1 MYVTIGRRPR
11 PEGLVGLL
19 LECHERIRSFATI
32 AEAVGRQEGPPEEL
46 REASAR
52 CRRYFAEA
60 LPLHVADE
68 EESILPRLRGKDPT
82 LDAALGTMH
91 GQHEEHA
98 PVLAQLLEELDR
110 VHGDPGDDAA
120 RARLAEVA
128 ARLGKDFEV
137 HLAHEESVIF
147 PKLTSLLSP
156 VEQNAIIAELRERR
170 ART

>member
-19 LECHERIRSFATI
+19 LECHERIRSFGALAQAI
-32 AEAVGRQEGPPEEL
+32 GRQGGAPDEL
-46 REASAR
+46 REACAR

-68 EESILPRLRGKDPT
+68 EESILPLLRGKDPT

-91 GQHEEHA
+91 VQHEEHA

-110 VHGDPGDDAA
+110 VHGNPGDDAA
-120 RARLAEVA
+120 RARLAELA
-128 ARLGKDFEV
+128 AHLMDAFEA
-137 HLAHEESVIF
+137 HLANEETVIF
-147 PKLTSLLSP
+147 PKLATLLSP
-156 VEQNAIIAELRERR
+156 DEQNTIIVELRERR
-170 ART
+170 AKT